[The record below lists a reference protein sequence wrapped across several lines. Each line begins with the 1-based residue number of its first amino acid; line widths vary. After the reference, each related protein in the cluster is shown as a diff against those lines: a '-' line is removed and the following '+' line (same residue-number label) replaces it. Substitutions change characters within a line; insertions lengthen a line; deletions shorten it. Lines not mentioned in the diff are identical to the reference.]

1 MGSAAMI
8 NEIIK
13 RVFSA
18 LGLKETDTEKLKEL
32 LNKIEFTVKDGKKIM
47 VVKIGEGVE
56 LNITQKD

>member
-1 MGSAAMI
+1 MI

-32 LNKIEFTVKDGKKIM
+32 LDKIEFTVKDGKKIM
-47 VVKIGEGVE
+47 VIKIGEGVE